1 MLEKFVMQE
10 KLKMV
15 WAIPEPDRL
24 LIAEPL
30 LLMITW
36 SSLSMDRLLSP
47 QAVNMSFTNTGPPT
61 TDWKTGSAHSL
72 LGWEHQPVRI
82 P

>member
-1 MLEKFVMQE
+1 MLEKFVTQE

-15 WAIPEPDRL
+15 WAITEPL
-24 LIAEPL
+24 L

-36 SSLSMDRLLSP
+36 SSLRMDKLLSP

-61 TDWKTGSAHSL
+61 TDWKTGSPHSL